1 MGAGR
6 VTDIAGM
13 GDITAVSPAAS
24 ARRAAPQ
31 SRKWWRGL
39 VLPAVLAAGWSV
51 IAHLPSFHSQ
61 LLVPLD
67 TILLAPFVDESGRQI
82 WLGLAESLARFAAG
96 FAVGAIGGVTFGL
109 VIGASGTA
117 DRVAGPSFHALRQI
131 ALFAWIPLLS
141 AWFGN
146 GEGAKI
152 VYVALSAFFPAALNT
167 HDGLR
172 TIPIQYLE
180 LAKVMGFSQR
190 QRVRRLLLPG
200 ALPSI
205 FIGIQ
210 IALITAWIGTVGAE
224 YVLGVGQGLGTFIA
238 EARGQFRMDLVL
250 LGVLALALVG
260 FVINAACRFVFAR
273 LLRWQGAAS

>member
-1 MGAGR
+1 M
-6 VTDIAGM
+6 TDIADM
-13 GDITAVSPAAS
+13 SDVTAVLPPM
-24 ARRAAPQ
+24 RRAASQ
-31 SRKWWRGL
+31 SHAWWRGL
-39 VLPAVLAAGWSV
+39 VLPAALLVGWTV
-51 IAHLPSFHSQ
+51 MARLHLFHSQ

-67 TILLAPFVDESGRQI
+67 TILSAPFVDESGKQI
-82 WLGLAESLARFAAG
+82 WLGLAESLVRFAAG
-96 FAVGAIGGVTFGL
+96 FAIGATGGVAFGL
-109 VIGASGTA
+109 LIGASGTA
-117 DRVAGPSFHALRQI
+117 ERAAGPSFHALRQI

-180 LAKVMGFSQR
+180 LAKVMAFSR
-190 QRVRRLLLPG
+190 CQRVRRLLLPG

-250 LGVLALALVG
+250 LGVLVLALVG
-260 FVINAACRFVFAR
+260 FVINAACRLVFAR
-273 LLRWQGAAS
+273 LLIWQGAAS

>member
-1 MGAGR
+1 M
-6 VTDIAGM
+6 TDVADM
-13 GDITAVSPAAS
+13 SDVTAVLPAAS
-24 ARRAAPQ
+24 ARRAASQ
-31 SRKWWRGL
+31 SRAWWRGL
-39 VLPAVLAAGWSV
+39 VLPAALLVGWTV
-51 IAHLPSFHSQ
+51 MARLHLFHSQ

-67 TILLAPFVDESGRQI
+67 TILSAPFVDESGKQI
-82 WLGLAESLARFAAG
+82 WLGLAESLVRFAAG
-96 FAVGAIGGVTFGL
+96 FAIGATGGVAFGL
-109 VIGASGTA
+109 LIGASGTA
-117 DRVAGPSFHALRQI
+117 ERAAGPSFHALRQI

-180 LAKVMGFSQR
+180 LAKVMAFSRR

-250 LGVLALALVG
+250 LGVLVLALVG
-260 FVINAACRFVFAR
+260 FVINAACRLVFAR
-273 LLRWQGAAS
+273 LLIWQGAAS

>member
-1 MGAGR
+1 MGAGHM
-6 VTDIAGM
+6 TDIADM
-13 GDITAVSPAAS
+13 SDVTAVLPAAS
-24 ARRAAPQ
+24 RRRAASPA
-31 SRKWWRGL
+31 WWRGL
-39 VLPAVLAAGWSV
+39 VLPAALVVVWTV
-51 IAHLPSFHSQ
+51 IVRMPSFHSQ

-67 TILLAPFVDESGRQI
+67 TILTAPLVDEAGRQI
-82 WLGLAESLARFAAG
+82 WPGLAESLARFAVG
-96 FAVGAIGGVTFGL
+96 FAIGAIGGVAFGL
-109 VIGASGTA
+109 LIGASGTA
-117 DRVAGPSFHALRQI
+117 DRIAGPSFHALRQI

-146 GEGAKI
+146 GEAAKI

-180 LAKVMGFSQR
+180 LAKVMGFSRR

-200 ALPSI
+200 AMPSI

-224 YVLGVGQGLGTFIA
+224 YAIGVGQGLGTFIA

-260 FVINAACRFVFAR
+260 FLINAACRLAFAR
-273 LLRWQGAAS
+273 LLRWQGAGS